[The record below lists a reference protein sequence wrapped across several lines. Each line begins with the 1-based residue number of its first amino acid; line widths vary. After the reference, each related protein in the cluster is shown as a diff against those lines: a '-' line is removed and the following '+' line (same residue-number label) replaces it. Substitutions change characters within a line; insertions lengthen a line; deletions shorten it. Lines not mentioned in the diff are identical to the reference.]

1 MTIYI
6 ALLRGINV
14 SGHNMIK
21 MSELKSMFQALG
33 FGRVQTYINSG
44 NVLFE
49 SEEGAETL
57 QLRIE
62 NEIKLVFGLSISV
75 ILRTDK
81 ELERIIERC
90 PFAPGSLTE
99 GESIHLT
106 LLKEAPSQEEIDRLP
121 DVNYENDEYYMEDRE
136 IYILYRKSLLDSK
149 LPKKFQKLV
158 PQTAR
163 NWKTIIKLG
172 TMVEAMKAH

>member
-1 MTIYI
+1 MTIYM
-6 ALLRGINV
+6 AFLRGINV

-21 MSELKSMFQALG
+21 MSELKTMFEALG

-49 SEEGAETL
+49 SEEGVETL

-62 NEIKLVFGLSISV
+62 NEIKTVFGFTISV
-75 ILRTDK
+75 MLRTDK
-81 ELERIIERC
+81 ELQQIIENS
-90 PFAPGSLTE
+90 PFVPDSLSD
-99 GESIHLT
+99 GESIHLI
-106 LLKEAPSQEEIDRLP
+106 LLKEAPTQEELDRLP
-121 DVNYENDEYYMEDRE
+121 DVDYENDEYYIEGRE
-136 IYILYRKSLLDSK
+136 IYVLYRKSLLDSK

-163 NWKTIIKLG
+163 NWKTIIKLS
-172 TMVEAMKAH
+172 TMVKAMKAH